1 MCGRFDKRR
10 KLNQKGKEIPKKMA
24 DVFDLELEDKQLD
37 SDDDII
43 EVDDVS
49 FYFRFFSLI
58 LLNYFLFILI

>member
-1 MCGRFDKRR
+1 MCGGRFVKRN
-10 KLNQKGKEIPKKMA
+10 KLNQKKKEKEIPKKMA

-49 FYFRFFSLI
+49 FLFS
-58 LLNYFLFILI
+58 F